1 MLGGAERWQQPPRLP
16 YTCGGLVPLPRG
28 MWRWCQGLLVGLR
41 PSAGWTGV
49 PEVTLLCVSGPCS
62 TRRPSTLSCTAWE
75 SPSPAM

>member
-1 MLGGAERWQQPPRLP
+1 MSGGCGKVAAAPSPPLHVRGP
-16 YTCGGLVPLPRG
+16 RAPPRG